1 MLRVLNKSAFKLARQ
16 PKSWY
21 VPTVPL
27 QFSLA
32 REYME
37 TKKCLAS
44 NQKKPKD
51 HGLLPA
57 VTPKPQPSR
66 IRGFVVDLG
75 RRILIFNE
83 ILLISRERG
92 TKCEFPGARTYL
104 DSLAAAFVKSKFPLC
119 EPTEKAP
126 RGPWAVAG
134 VTAGSGPAALGLLG
148 SQCPENHAQI
158 VVMATQIDHQPRR
171 PRCPLPAP
179 HAPGGSQVCCR

>member
-1 MLRVLNKSAFKLARQ
+1 MLRVLNESALELARQ

-32 REYME
+32 REYTE
-37 TKKCLAS
+37 KKCLAS

-57 VTPKPQPSR
+57 VTPKPQPSCR
-66 IRGFVVDLG
+66 RGFVVDRPEG
-75 RRILIFNE
+75 ILMFNKL
-83 ILLISRERG
+83 LLISRERG

-104 DSLAAAFVKSKFPLC
+104 DSLAAAFVKSKFGFP
-119 EPTEKAP
+119 ESTDHAP

-134 VTAGSGPAALGLLG
+134 VTAGSGPG
-148 SQCPENHAQI
+148 
-158 VVMATQIDHQPRR
+158 
-171 PRCPLPAP
+171 
-179 HAPGGSQVCCR
+179 